1 MEPAFLVF
9 LSFLPFS
16 GTHIGLGLEP
26 VRGRLVERFGERG
39 FVNVFSV
46 VATLTF
52 AVWVATTAAVRSQG
66 LPGLGLTHHPGF
78 RIGAIFLIGL
88 GFVLGAGSLASYA
101 RSPMAL
107 FSNVVREPRG
117 VERVSRHAFFAG
129 VALFAVGHVLLAPT
143 LAAATFFAALTLHAT
158 LGAWAQDRKLLAR
171 LGAPYRGYVEQTSA
185 VPFAAVALG
194 RQPFAARE
202 QPWVAYSIGLLLALL
217 LREAHAHLFDYYGA
231 WIIGSVVVGGAVA
244 TWSAER
250 AQRRE
255 RSLRHA

>member
-26 VRGRLVERFGERG
+26 VRRRLVERLGERG
-39 FVNVFSV
+39 FVHAFSL

-52 AVWVATTAAVRSQG
+52 AVWVGTTAAVRGGG
-66 LPGLGLTHHPGF
+66 LPGLEVAHLPGI
-78 RIGAIFLIGL
+78 RVAAILVIGL

-107 FSNVVREPRG
+107 FSNTVREPRG
-117 VERVSRHAFFAG
+117 VERVSRHAFFGG
-129 VALFAVGHVLLAPT
+129 VALFAVGHILLAPT
-143 LAAATFFAALTLHAT
+143 LATATFFAALAVHAT
-158 LGAWAQDRKLLAR
+158 LGAVAQDRKLLAR
-171 LGAPYRGYVEQTSA
+171 LGAPYRRYVDQTSGI
-185 VPFAAVALG
+185 PFAAIALG
-194 RQPFAARE
+194 RQPLAPSE
-202 QPWVAYSIGLLLALL
+202 QPWLAYSIGLLLALL
-217 LREAHAHLFDYYGA
+217 LRQVHGHLFDFYGL
-231 WIIGSVVVGGAVA
+231 WITGSVVVGGAVA

-255 RSLRHA
+255 RRLRHA